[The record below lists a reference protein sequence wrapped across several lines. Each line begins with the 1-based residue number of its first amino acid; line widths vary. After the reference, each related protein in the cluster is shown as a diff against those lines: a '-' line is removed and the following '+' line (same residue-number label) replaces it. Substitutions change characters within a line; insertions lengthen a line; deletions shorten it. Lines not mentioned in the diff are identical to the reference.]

1 MSRSDGFLATIVT
14 QVALALYLIV
24 TGLCLFGVGS
34 SISSEEINALTSI
47 FKSAKVINY
56 IIGAL
61 LIAYGIFL
69 LVKTFMPGFDLG
81 NLDNIIRLVAIILW
95 ILITVLSLYN
105 NRADLAGGA
114 RILHWLLV
122 LAKNAF
128 IIGGLLLTNDR

>member
-69 LVKTFMPGFDLG
+69 
-81 NLDNIIRLVAIILW
+81 
-95 ILITVLSLYN
+95 
-105 NRADLAGGA
+105 
-114 RILHWLLV
+114 
-122 LAKNAF
+122 
-128 IIGGLLLTNDR
+128 